1 MVLERLSAIYED
13 DWNLIVVLLPQSSV
27 TIDVD
32 LTPYEVDLAL
42 GMLESLFD
50 DVAEMTSTAR
60 VHYHFVHNV
69 IVFAPRE
76 ADPASAGGRLS
87 DSEFCDHALARCAE
101 NVPAE
106 SKNS

>member
-1 MVLERLSAIYED
+1 
-13 DWNLIVVLLPQSSV
+13 
-27 TIDVD
+27 
-32 LTPYEVDLAL
+32 
-42 GMLESLFD
+42 
-50 DVAEMTSTAR
+50 
-60 VHYHFVHNV
+60 V